1 MKTNRPILWAIAA
14 AFLAAGVAA
23 SGAAGDGLP
32 VLGIDVGGAGVA
44 SQSGAIRYV
53 TMPAGPNT
61 IVARADTSTGSIL
74 ASRLIRGRFT
84 IPAVAYD
91 GSASGLSADG
101 RTLVLIQP
109 RLGFPRAQTPL
120 LVIETQQLRPRKL
133 VRLHGDFSFDA
144 ISLRGRLLYLIQ
156 YTTPTDP
163 NQYLVRAY
171 DLDRDRLLPKPIR
184 DPLERRTMGGRPL
197 TRATSANGHWAYT
210 LYDGAGKAPFVH
222 ALQLTTGKAHCID
235 LDILRGTDL
244 SRLHLRLGQAGNTL
258 ILADDQIP
266 AAIIDLQTFRA
277 SLPDAPSPPTGQS
290 TTDSG
295 AQFPWAWAGLA
306 GAVAAVAI
314 GAWLARRKQGK
325 ES

>member
-156 YTTPTDP
+156 YTTPTNPQPVPRPRLRPRQRLAAAKADQGSTRTP
-163 NQYLVRAY
+163 NNG
-171 DLDRDRLLPKPIR
+171 
-184 DPLERRTMGGRPL
+184 RTPAHPGNQRQRPL
-197 TRATSANGHWAYT
+197 GLHSLRRCRQSTIRARPPAHHRQSTLHSSTPSTSSEAPISPGCTYDSDKRAT
-210 LYDGAGKAPFVH
+210 
-222 ALQLTTGKAHCID
+222 
-235 LDILRGTDL
+235 R
-244 SRLHLRLGQAGNTL
+244 
-258 ILADDQIP
+258 
-266 AAIIDLQTFRA
+266 
-277 SLPDAPSPPTGQS
+277 
-290 TTDSG
+290 
-295 AQFPWAWAGLA
+295 
-306 GAVAAVAI
+306 
-314 GAWLARRKQGK
+314 
-325 ES
+325 